1 MAGGKKKSGRGRGM
15 AEQLKKEEKVRNM
28 VGKELPKLR
37 EKLRAAVEEYEAT
50 VGLQLK
56 VEGVRIL
63 ATLDAEDADAG
74 ALVLGKQILL
84 Y

>member
-1 MAGGKKKSGRGRGM
+1 M

-74 ALVLGKQILL
+74 ALALVKQVLL

>member
-1 MAGGKKKSGRGRGM
+1 M

-74 ALVLGKQILL
+74 AQALLVQMYGTCLL
-84 Y
+84 VQKYKY

>member
-1 MAGGKKKSGRGRGM
+1 M

-74 ALVLGKQILL
+74 AQALLVQKCGTCLL
-84 Y
+84 VQNYKY

>member
-1 MAGGKKKSGRGRGM
+1 M

-74 ALVLGKQILL
+74 ALVLVKQVLL

>member
-1 MAGGKKKSGRGRGM
+1 M